1 MRIAIL
7 GAGGVGGYY
16 GAVLARAGHSV
27 SFLARGANLD
37 ALRRHG
43 IEARTPEGTFTVP
56 VEAMD
61 DAAPMDAVELVVI
74 AVKTY
79 ALAAVAPAARLLAA
93 GGAIVLPLLNGVEAA
108 ERLIAEGVPEGQV
121 LGGLTEISAARI
133 APGVVERRSPFQ
145 RVVAGERGGGISA
158 RAERVAATFREAG
171 VEARAAED
179 ITADLWRKFAFI
191 STMAA
196 ACGLA
201 RSAIGPIRESPLGH
215 RLLARALAEVVAV
228 ARARGVALA
237 ADEATRLLG
246 FIDGLPSAMKPS
258 LLLDLEAGGPTEID
272 DLSGAVSRLGRL
284 VGVET
289 PVHDVAAAALGI
301 FAPGGAD
308 HGLTRTS
315 TDLHGQGRGS
325 LAATSSLSVL
335 VHVSPWS
342 SVVCLSSA
350 AGRGPS

>member
-16 GAVLARAGHSV
+16 GAALARAGQSV
-27 SFLARGANLD
+27 VFLARGATLD
-37 ALRRHG
+37 ALRARG
-43 IEARTPEGTFTVP
+43 IEARTPDGTFTAA
-56 VEAMD
+56 VEAAD
-61 DAAPMDAVELVVI
+61 DAARMGAVELAVI
-74 AVKTY
+74 AVKSY
-79 ALAAVAPAARLLAA
+79 SLAEVAPAARSLAL

-108 ERLIAEGVPEGQV
+108 ERLIAGGVPEGQV

-145 RVVAGERGGGISA
+145 RVVAGERSGGISA
-158 RAERVAATFREAG
+158 RAERVAAVFREAG
-171 VEARAAED
+171 VEARGTDD

-215 RLLARALAEVVAV
+215 RLLARSLEEVVAV

-246 FIDGLPSAMKPS
+246 FIDGLPAAMKPS
-258 LLLDLEAGGPTEID
+258 FLLDLEAGGPTEID
-272 DLSGAVSRLGRL
+272 DLSGAVSRLGGL
-284 VGVET
+284 AGVET

-301 FAPGGAD
+301 APP
-308 HGLTRTS
+308 
-315 TDLHGQGRGS
+315 
-325 LAATSSLSVL
+325 AA
-335 VHVSPWS
+335 PP
-342 SVVCLSSA
+342 
-350 AGRGPS
+350 AG

>member
-16 GAVLARAGHSV
+16 GAALARAGQSV
-27 SFLARGANLD
+27 VFLARGATLD
-37 ALRRHG
+37 ALRARG
-43 IEARTPEGTFTVP
+43 IEARTPDGTFTAA
-56 VEAMD
+56 VEAAD
-61 DAAPMDAVELVVI
+61 DAARMGAVELAVI
-74 AVKTY
+74 AVKSY
-79 ALAAVAPAARLLAA
+79 SLAEVAPAARSLALS
-93 GGAIVLPLLNGVEAA
+93 GAIVLPLLNGVEAA
-108 ERLIAEGVPEGQV
+108 ERLIAGGVPAGQV

-145 RVVAGERGGGISA
+145 RVVAGERSGGISA
-158 RAERVAATFREAG
+158 RAERVAAVFREAG
-171 VEARAAED
+171 VEARATDD

-201 RSAIGPIRESPLGH
+201 RSAIGPLRESPLGH

-228 ARARGVALA
+228 ARARGVDLA

-246 FIDGLPSAMKPS
+246 FIDGLPAAMKPS

-284 VGVET
+284 AGVET
-289 PVHDVAAAALGI
+289 PVHDVAAGALGI
-301 FAPGGAD
+301 SRPA
-308 HGLTRTS
+308 
-315 TDLHGQGRGS
+315 
-325 LAATSSLSVL
+325 VL
-335 VHVSPWS
+335 
-342 SVVCLSSA
+342 
-350 AGRGPS
+350 